1 MKLSKKTL
9 EKINEDKNK
18 CIDCK
23 LCFNDCPMMR
33 EFGESPKELMQK
45 ILNEEVDLGEVSYS
59 CMLCGLCYKKCPKD
73 INLESTFYEI
83 RKSLLEKDKKEVK
96 NKGYNVVRFHQINSF
111 TPIFS
116 KTIRKKESK
125 AIFLPGCSLSSY
137 SKELVM
143 NTYEYLKGIYEDIGI
158 TFKCCGKPTLAMGDI
173 DKFDK
178 YYSDLKNLV
187 EVNNIEEIIVACPNC
202 YKTIGKTSKNVK
214 VTSVYEIINE
224 FGVPNN
230 VKDNYSEIKFA
241 VHDSC
246 SVRNEKGIQ
255 DSVRNVL
262 KDLGVDIVEFKNNRE
277 NTVCCGAGGMVG
289 VTNTNLALRQ
299 MIKRG
304 NETSCENIVCY
315 CESCCESLINSDKNV
330 LHLLDLVFNQD
341 VIDKKLFTQDK
352 TNTINKWKMRYK
364 TVKSVK

>member
-1 MKLSKKTL
+1 MKLNIKIL
-9 EKINEDKNK
+9 EKINEDKDK
-18 CIDCK
+18 CINCK

-33 EFGESPKELMQK
+33 DFCESPKALMEK
-45 ILNEEVDLGEVSYS
+45 MLNEEVDLAEISYS
-59 CMLCGLCYKKCPKD
+59 CMLCGLCYEKCPKNID
-73 INLESTFYEI
+73 LESNFYEI
-83 RKSLLEKDKKEVK
+83 RRSLLKKDKKEVK

-116 KTIRKKESK
+116 KTVRKKQSK
-125 AIFLPGCSLSSY
+125 SIFLPGCSLSSY

-143 NTYEYLKGIYEDIGI
+143 NTYNYLKGIYEDIGI

-173 DKFDK
+173 YKFNK
-178 YYSDLKNLV
+178 YYSNLKNLI
-187 EVNNIEEIIVACPNC
+187 EINNIEEIIVACPNC
-202 YKTIGKTSKNVK
+202 YKTIGKSSKNLKVK
-214 VTSVYEIINE
+214 SVYEIINE
-224 FGVPNN
+224 FGLPNN
-230 VKDNYSEIKFA
+230 VKNNYSKIKFA

-246 SVRNEKGIQ
+246 SVRNENGIQ
-255 DSVRNVL
+255 DSVRNIL
-262 KDLGVDIVEFKNNRE
+262 KDLGIDVVEFKNNRE

-315 CESCCESLINSDKNV
+315 CESCCESLINSNKNI
-330 LHLLDLVFNQD
+330 LHLLDLLFNKD
-341 VIDKKLFTQDK
+341 VIDKKIFTQDK